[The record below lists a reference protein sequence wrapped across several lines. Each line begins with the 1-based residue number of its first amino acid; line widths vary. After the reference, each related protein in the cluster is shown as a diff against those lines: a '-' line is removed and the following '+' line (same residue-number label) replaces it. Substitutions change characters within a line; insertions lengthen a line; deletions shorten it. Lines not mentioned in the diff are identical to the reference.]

1 MKVTNKNKQQLMND
15 YINRTIEDMDLDAL
29 ATLAQE
35 YLESNLSR
43 LTNSELENQINEYYP
58 EILEDSV
65 G

>member
-43 LTNSELENQINEYYP
+43 LTNSELENQIKEYYP
-58 EILEDSV
+58 EMLEDSI

>member
-29 ATLAQE
+29 TTLAQE